1 MGTTTRPRCLV
12 LLLAQFLL
20 LLSTAAGARW
30 QDFLRL
36 PSEGDAAATG
46 TRWAL
51 LIAGSNG
58 YYNYRHQAS
67 LLSAN
72 SCSAMLG

>member
-1 MGTTTRPRCLV
+1 MGTMARPR
-12 LLLAQFLL
+12 FLL
-20 LLSTAAGARW
+20 LLLVQLLLLLSPAAGARW

-36 PSEGDAAATG
+36 PSEGDGAAAG

-67 LLSAN
+67 
-72 SCSAMLG
+72 

>member
-1 MGTTTRPRCLV
+1 MATTTRLRCL
-12 LLLAQFLL
+12 LLLLVQLLL
-20 LLSTAAGARW
+20 LLSAASGARW

-36 PSEGDAAATG
+36 PSEGDGAAG
-46 TRWAL
+46 TRWAI

-67 LLSAN
+67 SSAD
-72 SCSAMLG
+72 SCN